1 MGVHP
6 DATPEQQRA
15 AGVIQATTVAERDQ
29 ALKGSSRPPPLDTP
43 QLLSGPKAQRSVQVF
58 DAELGVKIHTL
69 SVTSSSNTVPDVSE
83 SSAPLQK
90 ESAKNK
96 QLRQFHRER
105 RAAMLRYYVDHDPE
119 PDPDLPFGLPPTEYK
134 SYGTVSPLMLR
145 P

>member
-6 DATPEQQRA
+6 DATPAQQRA

-69 SVTSSSNTVPDVSE
+69 SVTSGSNIVPDASE

-134 SYGTVSPLMLR
+134 SYGTFPLPTLT